1 MWSAWF
7 MRFAAERGLY
17 AIYTNFP
24 NEQSFIVNYRDKVW
38 WPPRRVQTPAL
49 CSKHACL
56 HCVSLRIA
64 FENTGRQL

>member
-24 NEQSFIVNYRDKVW
+24 NEQSFIVNYRDKV
-38 WPPRRVQTPAL
+38 RVTVARCMRVL
-49 CSKHACL
+49 GRANRCDMAC
-56 HCVSLRIA
+56 VPV
-64 FENTGRQL
+64 